1 MPAVSRTTPDQRNRL
16 AQTEAALTEILGTV
30 DSAFYATAQTRA
42 AYQEV
47 IDHLGTWRHWAADA
61 S

>member
-16 AQTEAALTEILGTV
+16 AQTESALTEILATV
-30 DSAFYATAQTRA
+30 DSAFYATSETRA
-42 AYQEV
+42 AYREV
-47 IDHLGTWRHWAADA
+47 IQHLGTWRHWADA